1 MPQWQYNRI
10 LIGEGFELIFQF
22 LTENSTILLIFVR
35 GKEVSLS
42 RDWRSRRSI
51 NLIIDQLV
59 SRFMLDYRLGYV
71 LRSITQSRIV
81 IRLVFILHNSIMN
94 NFIKLCFED
103 FFK

>member
-1 MPQWQYNRI
+1 MPQWQYNWI

-35 GKEVSLS
+35 GKKVSLC

-71 LRSITQSRIV
+71 LRSIT
-81 IRLVFILHNSIMN
+81 
-94 NFIKLCFED
+94 
-103 FFK
+103 